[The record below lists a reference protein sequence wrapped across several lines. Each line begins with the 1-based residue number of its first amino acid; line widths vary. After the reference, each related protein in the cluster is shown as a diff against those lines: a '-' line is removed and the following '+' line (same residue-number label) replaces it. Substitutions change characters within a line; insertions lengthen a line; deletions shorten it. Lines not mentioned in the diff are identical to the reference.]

1 MIFFGKPY
9 PIYSR
14 IWPPFALISIPHPD
28 IQVRGQILHPEKTR
42 LKGDPLNRPALSR
55 FRGQA
60 GEGRSSVSILAFTL
74 LLLVSLIFIFIL
86 LLKRQ
91 RIIVAS
97 PIRNLLYSFCRA
109 ASLWSRNPFCHHT
122 NQPPHLKRKSGIIN
136 FNQSPRDVYLSYV
149 IRPGS

>member
-1 MIFFGKPY
+1 MFFFGKLY
-9 PIYSR
+9 PMYSR
-14 IWPPFALISIPHPD
+14 ICPPFCFNILNPD
-28 IQVRGQILHPEKTR
+28 IQVRQILHPEKTR
-42 LKGDPLNRPALSR
+42 LKRTLLTVRLSLALK
-55 FRGQA
+55 GQA

-109 ASLWSRNPFCHHT
+109 ASMWSRNPFCHHT

>member
-1 MIFFGKPY
+1 MFFFGKPY
-9 PIYSR
+9 PMYSR
-14 IWPPFALISIPHPD
+14 IWPPFCFNIPNTD
-28 IQVRGQILHPEKTR
+28 IQVRQILHQEKTR
-42 LKGDPLNRPALSR
+42 LKGTLLTVRLSLSLK
-55 FRGQA
+55 GKA
-60 GEGRSSVSILAFTL
+60 VEGRSSLSILSFTL

-91 RIIVAS
+91 RIIVVS
-97 PIRNLLYSFCRA
+97 PIRNLRYSFCIA

-136 FNQSPRDVYLSYV
+136 FNQSPGDVYLSYI